1 MKTDKIQ
8 ILRGGAT
15 KAFVLEKRRRE
26 TKDREIKQRV
36 EKTRAEC
43 SFSYSTNI

>member
-1 MKTDKIQ
+1 MKTNKIQ
-8 ILRGGAT
+8 AQRGGAT

-26 TKDREIKQRV
+26 TKGREIKQRV
-36 EKTRAEC
+36 QKARAKC